1 MSPKK
6 QCGSCYWFESQPGST
21 AGICFYNPPAPL
33 PLMAQSAIA
42 RPGQPPQQP
51 NVAGI
56 RPPTESGARC
66 HKWSANGVEPLQ

>member
-1 MSPKK
+1 MQTKK
-6 QCGSCYWFESQPGST
+6 QCGSCYWFESQTGT
-21 AGICFYNPPAPL
+21 TTGICFYNPPL
-33 PLMAQSAIA
+33 PLFIPTQSPIA
-42 RPGQPPQQP
+42 RPGQVSPQP